1 MKLLAL
7 IPLAFLFSCSSL
19 DIVGDA
25 VTKYCEL
32 SEAQRNANKEA
43 VTKSVAPNMIE
54 ITCEQET
61 NTEGV

>member
-43 VTKSVAPNMIE
+43 VAKSVAPNMIE
-54 ITCEQET
+54 IT
-61 NTEGV
+61 